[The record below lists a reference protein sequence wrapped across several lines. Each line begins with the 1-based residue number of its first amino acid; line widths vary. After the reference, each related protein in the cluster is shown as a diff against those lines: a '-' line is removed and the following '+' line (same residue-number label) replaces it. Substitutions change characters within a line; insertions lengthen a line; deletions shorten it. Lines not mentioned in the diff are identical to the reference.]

1 MRRPGT
7 PSRPV
12 RLHPAFAVALV
23 TGAFLL
29 APAVLAGREDPPAP
43 ARPVPVTEAAIRID
57 GRLDEACWDRAL
69 VFTIDYEISP
79 GRLVPAPAATECRLL
94 RDGANLYIG
103 FRAHDPDPKAIRAYL
118 GDHDSLWNDDR
129 VGVIIDTFNDGQR
142 AFAFFVNPVGVVGD
156 EILSKG
162 GQGAWDASW
171 DAIWDAAASIAENGY
186 TAEIA
191 VPFHALQYQRR
202 SDDQVWGFT
211 AMRYYP
217 RSLPHFLSSDRIDR
231 NRNCFLCQL
240 SKITG
245 LGDLRPAQAVEL
257 DPTLTWFREE
267 AREPFPGGPMK
278 VRATKAEAGLS
289 GRWNIT
295 PNIALSG
302 AWNPDFSQ
310 VEADAMQFTVN
321 TQFALSYP
329 EKRPLFLEGKDFF
342 QTKINA
348 VYTRAVAD
356 PDWGFKLSG
365 KEGDHAVGLFAARDA
380 ATNIILPGNRGSRT
394 ISLGLGTT
402 AGILRYRYDL
412 GDESTVGLLVTDR
425 EGPSYAN
432 RVAGLDGVF
441 RLGRNDLV
449 DIQAL
454 GSFTRYPE
462 TLVSSLGL
470 KREAYR
476 GSALTILY
484 AHEEEHWLWSAGGQ
498 DLGPDFRADLG
509 FVPQADFRK
518 GTAAASYVNRGA
530 PGDFV
535 SRLEIGGEYYLASDC
550 GWRLIERE
558 VKAKAQVD
566 GPWQSKLQL
575 AASRRRYVY
584 ENIPFDQN
592 IQGGSLS
599 LAPARDLR
607 ASVSLDLGD
616 EVDFAHAR
624 PGKKFILK
632 SGVDYNFG
640 RRLKFEADYSL
651 NRLDVAG
658 GRLFDARLT
667 RLLVLILPGR
677 RWMFRGIAQLMDIE
691 RCVERYASTVP
702 PRDRTFTSQLLLS
715 WKLNPRTV
723 LYLGYADDYL
733 GSIDMSIIRRGRTL
747 FFKAG
752 YAVGIGA

>member
-1 MRRPGT
+1 MRRSGG
-7 PSRPV
+7 SFRPA
-12 RLHPAFAVALV
+12 RRRPAAAL
-23 TGAFLL
+23 AFVFLICVL
-29 APAVLAGREDPPAP
+29 APAVRAAREDVPAP
-43 ARPVPVTEAAIRID
+43 AKPVPVTDMAIRVD
-57 GRLDEACWDRAL
+57 GRLDEPAWERAL
-69 VFTIDYEISP
+69 VFTLDYEVSP
-79 GRLVPAPAATECRLL
+79 GQLVPAPVRTECFVL
-94 RDGANLYIG
+94 RDDANLYIG
-103 FRAHDPDPKAIRAYL
+103 FRAHDPDPKSIRAYL

-129 VGVIIDTFNDGQR
+129 VGVILDTFNDGR
-142 AFAFFVNPVGVVGD
+142 RGFAFFVNPVGVIGD

-162 GQGAWDASW
+162 GQNAWDASW
-171 DAIWDAAASIAENGY
+171 DAIWDAAAAISDQGY
-186 TAEIA
+186 TAELA

-202 SDDQVWGFT
+202 DGDQVWGFT

-217 RSLPHFLSSDRIDR
+217 RSLPHFISSDPIDR

-245 LGDLRPAQAVEL
+245 LGGLRPTQAVEL

-267 AREPFPGGPMK
+267 GRDPFPGGPLK
-278 VRATKAEAGLS
+278 VRATKTEAGLS

-295 PNIALSG
+295 PNMALSG

-310 VEADAMQFTVN
+310 VEADAMQFAIN

-365 KEGDHAVGLFAARDA
+365 KEGDHAFGLFAARDA

-394 ISLGLGTT
+394 ASLGQGTW

-412 GDESTVGLLVTDR
+412 GEESTVGLLVTDR

-441 RLGRNDLV
+441 HLSRNDTV

-462 TLVSSLGL
+462 TLVASQGL
-470 KREAYR
+470 KREAYK
-476 GSALTILY
+476 GSAVTFLY
-484 AHEEEHWLWSAGGQ
+484 THEEKNWYWNAGGQ
-498 DLGPDFRADLG
+498 ELDAEFRADLG
-509 FVPQADFRK
+509 FVPQADYRK
-518 GTAAASYVNRGA
+518 GTAGAGYIRRGA
-530 PGDFV
+530 PGEFL
-535 SRLEIGGEYYLASDC
+535 SRLDVGGDFFLSSDC

-558 VKAKAQVD
+558 FAAKVAAE
-566 GPWQSKLQL
+566 GPWQTKLQL
-575 AASRRRYVY
+575 TAARRRYVY
-584 ENIPFDQN
+584 ENIPFDQ
-592 IQGGSLS
+592 IVRSGSLS

-607 ASVSLDLGD
+607 ASISLDLGD
-616 EVDFAHAR
+616 EVDFAQAR

-632 SGVDYNFG
+632 TGLDYNLG
-640 RRLKFEADYSL
+640 RRLKLEADYSL
-651 NRLDVAG
+651 NRLDVAD

-667 RLLVLILPGR
+667 RLLVLLLPGR
-677 RWMFRGIAQLMDIE
+677 RWMFRGIIQLMDID
-691 RCVERYASTVP
+691 RRVERYALPVP

-733 GSIDMSIIRRGRTL
+733 GAVDTALIRRGRTL

-752 YAVGIGA
+752 YAVGVGL

>member
-1 MRRPGT
+1 MTSSGGPIRHRPAAG
-7 PSRPV
+7 
-12 RLHPAFAVALV
+12 LAVVFLACAL
-23 TGAFLL
+23 T
-29 APAVLAGREDPPAP
+29 PAVRAAGEDPPVP
-43 ARPVPVTEAAIRID
+43 AKPVPVTETAIRID
-57 GRLDEACWDRAL
+57 GRLDEPGWDRAL

-79 GRLVPAPAATECRLL
+79 GQLVPAPVPTECLL
-94 RDGANLYIG
+94 MRDDANLYIG
-103 FRAHDPDPKAIRAYL
+103 FRAHDPDPKSIRAYL

-142 AFAFFVNPVGVVGD
+142 AFAFFVNPVGVIGD

-171 DAIWDAAASIAENGY
+171 DAIWDAAAAIAEGGY
-186 TAEIA
+186 TAELV

-202 SDDQVWGFT
+202 NGDQIWGFT

-217 RSLPHFLSSDRIDR
+217 RSLPHIDR
-231 NRNCFLCQL
+231 NRNCFLCKL
-240 SKITG
+240 SKIAG
-245 LGDLRPAQAVEL
+245 LGGLRPTQAVEL

-267 AREPFPGGPMK
+267 GRDPFPGGPMK
-278 VRATKAEAGLS
+278 VRATKTEAGLS

-295 PNIALSG
+295 PNMALSG

-356 PDWGFKLSG
+356 PDWGLKLSG
-365 KEGDHAVGLFAARDA
+365 KEGDHAVGLFAAHDI

-394 ISLGLGTT
+394 VSLGQGTT

-462 TLVSSLGL
+462 TLTTSLGL
-470 KREAYR
+470 KRDPYQ

-484 AHEEEHWLWSAGGQ
+484 THEEEHWLWSAGAQ
-498 DLGPDFRADLG
+498 DLGAEFRADLG

-518 GTAAASYVNRGA
+518 GTASASYIDRGE
-530 PGDFV
+530 PGEFL
-535 SRLEIGGEYYLASDC
+535 SRLEVGGDFFLSTDC

-558 VKAKAQVD
+558 FQAKVAAD
-566 GPWQSKLQL
+566 GPWQTKLQL
-575 AASRRRYVY
+575 AAARRRYVY
-584 ENIPFDQN
+584 EDIPFDQN
-592 IQGGSLS
+592 IQSGSLS
-599 LAPARDLR
+599 LAPARDIR
-607 ASVSLDLGD
+607 ASVSLTLGD
-616 EVDFAHAR
+616 EVDFTHAR
-624 PGKKFILK
+624 PGKKLILK
-632 SGVDYNFG
+632 TGFDYNLG

-677 RWMFRGIAQLMDIE
+677 RWMFRGIVQLMDID
-691 RCVERYASTVP
+691 RHVARYASPVP
-702 PRDRTFTSQLLLS
+702 PRDRTFTSQLLMS

-733 GSIDMSIIRRGRTL
+733 GAVDTSLIRRGRTL

-752 YAVGIGA
+752 YAVGVGS